1 MIAFAQAAA
10 ETPTWVGP
18 LVAISLL
25 LIALVYILIGIV
37 VVIAARGT
45 SKRVAAMQETLS
57 GLREDLDPALR
68 SIKSVAEDG
77 GAMAKMLRRESDEL
91 VDVSGQ
97 IRRKLV
103 TGSERLQARLEDMDA
118 LYEVVYDEVEESALG
133 LAAGL
138 RTARHGKALLAPV
151 SRLFR
156 RRRRRRR
163 KRR

>member
-1 MIAFAQAAA
+1 MRATNKRILVV
-10 ETPTWVGP
+10 EDDGPT
-18 LVAISLL
+18 S
-25 LIALVYILIGIV
+25 
-37 VVIAARGT
+37 
-45 SKRVAAMQETLS
+45 AAMQETLS
-57 GLREDLDPALR
+57 GLRQDLDPALR

-77 GAMAKMLRRESDEL
+77 GAVAKTLRMESEEL
-91 VDVSGQ
+91 VDVSRQ

-103 TGSERLQARLEDMDA
+103 TGSERLQERLEDIDA

-138 RTARHGKALLAPV
+138 RTARHGKALLAPI